1 MKKTVTPKTNRLPS
15 NENMKKNRDWLKGLI
30 GLILFALVFVSLRT
44 ENGRCNILPFVFIEQ
59 CSSERIITK
68 DEVSEESTT
77 GSDQKKND
85 KY

>member
-1 MKKTVTPKTNRLPS
+1 
-15 NENMKKNRDWLKGLI
+15 MKKNRDWLKGLI

-44 ENGRCNILPFVFIEQ
+44 ENGRCNILPFVFSEQ